1 MKERRDALFFCW
13 NVILEEILKKRIDI
27 KGEMDI
33 INNNS
38 NHYYLRGAL

>member
-1 MKERRDALFFCW
+1 MRSFLFLLGCDSGG
-13 NVILEEILKKRIDI
+13 NSEKRIDI

>member
-1 MKERRDALFFCW
+1 MRSFLFLLGFYW
-13 NVILEEILKKRIDI
+13 DVILEEILKKRIDI